1 MFYVLSR
8 NSILIPPTELSLRQF
23 YFHVFAVSLLFFT
36 DVLCLLLICT
46 YLYNCSLRFNV
57 FSHAFEE
64 KVVHPLDL
72 WMMTDDDG

>member
-1 MFYVLSR
+1 MFYVLCQ
-8 NSILIPPTELSLRQF
+8 NSILIPPTELSLRQL
-23 YFHVFAVSLLFFT
+23 YFHVFAVSLLCFT
-36 DVLCLLLICT
+36 DVLCILLFFT
-46 YLYNCSLRFNV
+46 YFYNFSLRFNV